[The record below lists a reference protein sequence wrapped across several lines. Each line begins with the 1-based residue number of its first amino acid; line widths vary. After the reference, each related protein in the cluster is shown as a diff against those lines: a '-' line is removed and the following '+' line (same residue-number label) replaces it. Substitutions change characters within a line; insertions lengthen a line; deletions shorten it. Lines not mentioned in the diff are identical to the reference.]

1 MLLEMKDAVK
11 QFGGI
16 TALSHMSFQV
26 EEGGNLRNHRTKWCR
41 EDDHIQPDYRRLP
54 GNFRR
59 YCV

>member
-26 EEGGNLRNHRTKWCR
+26 EEGEFSASSDQMVQG
-41 EDDHIQPDYRRLP
+41 RLL
-54 GNFRR
+54 
-59 YCV
+59 YST